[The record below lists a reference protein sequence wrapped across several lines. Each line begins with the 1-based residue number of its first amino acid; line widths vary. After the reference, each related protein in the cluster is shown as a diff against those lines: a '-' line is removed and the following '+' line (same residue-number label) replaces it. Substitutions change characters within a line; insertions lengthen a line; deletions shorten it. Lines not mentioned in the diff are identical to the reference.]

1 MNLQYMLTWDMP
13 WRFLNLSI
21 HPVLALKVDYSPF
34 ICFSACACT
43 IEPEIGTPS
52 ALACTGVAQNQVVC
66 LQRVFLIS
74 PASSSKSWTRLRSH
88 CLECRDTT
96 SPLGNDVDA
105 KLWCINVSTTS
116 SAGKYCLLLI
126 LLFIDKRLVNFSLSS
141 KFFSVSLHL
150 IF

>member
-1 MNLQYMLTWDMP
+1 MIS
-13 WRFLNLSI
+13 FS
-21 HPVLALKVDYSPF
+21 LAGYESAVYADLGYAVTLLKSVYPPSAGLEGRLYSPF

-126 LLFIDKRLVNFSLSS
+126 LLFIDKRLVNFSLSL
-141 KFFSVSLHL
+141 F
-150 IF
+150 I